1 MHGFNWRVRET
12 AHFIFHYLPDSYAAD
27 HLPWLIGRA
36 ETTWRELR
44 AFVGEDTPAPP
55 KPKVYLLLLLPHPTQ
70 PEQHLTRGA
79 YADPHT
85 GEIWAVCRPESPA
98 EGLEEA
104 IGHLVIFQPYAP
116 VAGEVPFLRAGLIAY
131 IMAHATGAPR
141 PERLHRAVLD
151 RLQRGE
157 PVAIFPLLAERSPLD
172 QRQYTGLALSFFT
185 FLAEQY
191 GIAALQAFLGHYD
204 PRTPDQAAQLAY
216 GRPVAALH
224 DEWLA
229 TVARYAATQVG
240 VRDFFRRLLPYLRP
254 YPAQIALILVY
265 LLVAIGFALGLQLS
279 VKYLI
284 DTVIAPGNFALLL
297 QLLGLLFIGFVLNA
311 LTSLHRAYL
320 TAWVGE
326 QILMSLRRDLFARLQ
341 ALSASFYARARVG
354 DLVSRMSNDL
364 VVVQMALSNALLSGL
379 YYALSGLLAAI
390 TLFLLDWRLA
400 AVVLVLLP
408 LLFVATA
415 LLSGRVTRYSR
426 ERSERLGD
434 VTDVLQENLNA
445 AAVVRAFGLQATMRE
460 RFAAALQALF
470 RSSVRLVLFGSL
482 FGLSSSLVT
491 SLIQLVVLGLGGY
504 LILSGSFSVGA
515 LFAFMGILGQVTSPV
530 ESFTQLWQALQQAA
544 GSMQRVAQVLDE
556 PVEVRDAPDA
566 RELPRLQHEIRFD
579 HVWFSYTGAQPNLQD
594 VSFVIPA
601 GRHVAIVGPSGSG
614 KSTVLNLLLRFYDPQ
629 YGSVSIDGLDLRTV
643 TQASLRAQIGVVFQ
657 DTFLFNTSIRENLRY
672 GRLDATDAEIEAAAR
687 QAEIHDFIVSLPQGY
702 DTPVGERG
710 ARLSGGQRQRLALAR
725 ALLRHPAI
733 LLLDEATSA
742 LDPETEAQ
750 IQQTLARATQHLTT
764 ITVTHRLAAAAQA
777 DYIFVL
783 DRGTLVE
790 QGTHEQLLAAG
801 GLYARLYEEQQGLP
815 ALGAIPSVQVHR
827 LRRVPLFAELPAEA
841 LAAIAQR
848 LVVERYAPGDVI
860 VRQGDVGDKL
870 YLIERGQVEVTVQ
883 HGPAAVEQPL
893 NTLHEGDYFGEI
905 ALLLDVPRTA
915 TVRATTAVQLL
926 ALGKADFLTL
936 LGRLPALAQRLHPTV
951 QGRLAVLG
959 VTGSG

>member
-1 MHGFNWRVRET
+1 MQGFNWRVRET
-12 AHFIFHYLPDSYAAD
+12 AHFVFHYLPDSYAAD
-27 HLPWLIGRA
+27 HLPWLVGRA

-55 KPKVYLLLLLPHPTQ
+55 KLRVYLLLLLPD
-70 PEQHLTRGA
+70 PEQPQQHLARGA
-79 YADPHT
+79 YVDPHT

-104 IGHLVIFQPYAP
+104 IGHLLIFLPYAP
-116 VAGEVPFLRAGLIAY
+116 AAGEVPFLREGLIAY
-131 IMAHATGAPR
+131 IMAHATGTPR
-141 PERLHRAVLD
+141 PERLHQAVLE

-157 PVAIFPLLAERSPLD
+157 PVAIFPFLGERSPLN
-172 QRQYTGLALSFFT
+172 QRQYTGLALSFFA
-185 FLAEQY
+185 FLADQY

-204 PRTPDQAAQLAY
+204 PSNPDQAAQIAY
-216 GRPVAALH
+216 GRPIAALH

-229 TVARYAATQVG
+229 TVGQYLGTQVG
-240 VRDFFRRLLPYLRP
+240 IRDFFRRLLPYLRP

-265 LLVAIGFALGLQLS
+265 LLVGIGFVLGLQLS
-279 VKYLI
+279 IKYLI
-284 DTVIAPGNFALLL
+284 DNVIAPGNFELLL
-297 QLLGLLFIGFVLNA
+297 QLLGLLFLGFVVNA
-311 LTSLHRAYL
+311 LASLHRAYL

-326 QILMSLRRDLFARLQ
+326 QILMRLRRDMFERLQ
-341 ALSASFYARARVG
+341 MLSAGFYARARIG

-379 YYALSGLLAAI
+379 YYALSCLFAAI
-390 TLFLLDWRLA
+390 ALFLLDWRLA
-400 AVVLVLLP
+400 VAVLVLLP
-408 LLFVATA
+408 LLFITTV

-434 VTDVLQENLNA
+434 VTNVLQENLNA
-445 AAVVRAFGLQATMRE
+445 TAVVRAFGLQATMRE
-460 RFAAALQALF
+460 QFGGALNALF

-482 FGLSSSLVT
+482 FGLSSSVIT

-504 LILSGSFSVGA
+504 FILTGSFTVGA
-515 LFAFMGILGQVTSPV
+515 LFAFMGLLGQVTGPV
-530 ESFTQLWQALQQAA
+530 ESFTQLLQALQQAA

-566 RELPRLQHEIRFD
+566 RELPRLQREIRFD

-594 VSFVIPA
+594 ISLAIPA

-614 KSTVLNLLLRFYDPQ
+614 KSTLINLLLRFYDPQ
-629 YGSVSIDGLDLRTV
+629 HGSVSIDGIDIRTV

-687 QAEIHDFIVSLPQGY
+687 QAEIHDFIMSLPQGY

-710 ARLSGGQRQRLALAR
+710 ARLSGGQRQRLAIAR
-725 ALLRHPAI
+725 ALLRNPAI

-750 IQQTLARATQHLTT
+750 IQQTLARATQHLTS
-764 ITVTHRLAAAAQA
+764 IMVTHRLAAAAQA

-790 QGTHEQLLAAG
+790 QGTHEQLLAAR
-801 GLYARLYEEQQGLP
+801 GLYARLYEEQQGGP
-815 ALGAIPSVQVHR
+815 ALAPAASVEVHR
-827 LRRVPLFAELPAEA
+827 LRRVPLFADLPPEA

-848 LVVERYAPGDVI
+848 LVAERYAPGDVI
-860 VRQGDVGDKL
+860 IRQGDVGDKL
-870 YLIERGQVEVTVQ
+870 YLIDRGQVEVTVQ
-883 HGPAAVEQPL
+883 HGPAAPEQPL
-893 NTLHEGDYFGEI
+893 NTLHAGDYFGEI

-915 TVRATTAVQLL
+915 SVKATTPVQLL
-926 ALGKADFLTL
+926 ALSKADLQAL
-936 LGRLPALAQRLHPTV
+936 LHRLPGLAQRLQPTI
-951 QGRLAVLG
+951 QGRLSELG
-959 VTGSG
+959 VVGQG